1 MPTNKKV
8 IKLEEEN
15 IDKIDEFEWLLTHDL
30 EELVNTANLKI
41 LPPFNFINE
50 DDLKTTLNII
60 IRDLPKTKHV
70 ISKDKTIDANIPYAI
85 VEFNGIEYSLQSGSK
100 ALQRSMIIK
109 AIEYTQ
115 MKLKKTITKNEIDLS
130 ILIDKMFSIKREKFT
145 TKGFTQS
152 PYKIF

>member
-50 DDLKTTLNII
+50 DDLKTTLSII
-60 IRDLPKTKHV
+60 IKDLPKTKHI
-70 ISKDKTIDANIPYAI
+70 ISKDGSIDANIPYAI
-85 VEFNGIEYSLQSGSK
+85 ILFNGIEYSLQSGSK
-100 ALQRSMIIK
+100 GLQRSMIIK
-109 AIEYTQ
+109 AIELTQ
-115 MKLKKTITKNEIDLS
+115 VKLKKTITKDEIDLS

-145 TKGFTQS
+145 AKGFTQS